1 MCTTHAYDLPFYD
14 FKSKQCKVVKLAIA
28 ITKTQLIAVLVIKQ
42 SLKFYRLAVIEKNL
56 LRHET
61 SLGTAVPRPV
71 ESLWVRGAFS
81 YPWGFIIYGSTSLVH
96 LTVTFYICQLEWRKL
111 HNRCHIDIVRIHF
124 VSHMTLVEWNKH
136 SFLRNNFCSSQTTH
150 TSD

>member
-28 ITKTQLIAVLVIKQ
+28 ITKTQLIAVLIIKQ
-42 SLKFYRLAVIEKNL
+42 SLKFYRLAVIEQNL

-71 ESLWVRGAFS
+71 ESLWVRGTFS
-81 YPWGFIIYGSTSLVH
+81 YPWGLLSMAQHHLFTLLSLSISVNWCEENY
-96 LTVTFYICQLEWRKL
+96 T
-111 HNRCHIDIVRIHF
+111 IDVI
-124 VSHMTLVEWNKH
+124 
-136 SFLRNNFCSSQTTH
+136 
-150 TSD
+150 